1 MTLLVL
7 IEKKDKITIVHLL
20 TPVVVGLL
28 RRRVD
33 SGRWEIGVC
42 EIATIIKRLYGLVG
56 GWGGVYSRRGGD
68 APPNLHPSK
77 LDFDDSDQSF
87 CFNRKDVRVRLH
99 R

>member
-1 MTLLVL
+1 M
-7 IEKKDKITIVHLL
+7 
-20 TPVVVGLL
+20 
-28 RRRVD
+28 
-33 SGRWEIGVC
+33 
-42 EIATIIKRLYGLVG
+42 
-56 GWGGVYSRRGGD
+56 GWWADGAGVYSRRGGD